1 MRATFQVIYE
11 RVEAFTGKRGKVEQ
25 RILSLLDLDAHPL
38 LNTVD
43 YVLSEDEKTKL
54 AGKCV
59 GKKIELAI
67 AEATIAFGGR
77 LRLKGGILAVN

>member
-1 MRATFQVIYE
+1 LGRGFWGSGRRA
-11 RVEAFTGKRGKVEQ
+11 AGGA
-25 RILSLLDLDAHPL
+25 S
-38 LNTVD
+38 
-43 YVLSEDEKTKL
+43 DEKTKL
-54 AGKCV
+54 ASKCV